1 MASGFLFRGGPWELD
16 SAPTTASTALAVNDA
31 LTTTTGKLALQ
42 TASAKT
48 TGVSL
53 GIKAVGDA
61 ATTAIQ
67 FIRALPNRTRF
78 VASPKNS
85 SNLVATDL
93 HAQVD
98 YFGVSGAGGF
108 DRAVTTNGGLFLK
121 KVLAIGTTLGLAEV
135 MFTDPIT
142 ESST

>member
-1 MASGFLFRGGPWELD
+1 MASGFFYRGGAWELD
-16 SAPTTASTALAVNDA
+16 KDGTTASTALAVGDG
-31 LTTTTGKLALQ
+31 LTTTSGLLALL
-42 TASAKT
+42 TASTKS
-48 TGVSL
+48 TGVAFGTKL
-53 GIKAVGDA
+53 VGDA

-67 FIRALPNRTRF
+67 YIRALPNRTRF

-98 YFGVSGAGGF
+98 LYGTTGAQGF
-108 DRAVTTNGGLFLK
+108 DRAVTTNGGIFIR
-121 KVLAIGTTLGLAEV
+121 KVITTGTSGLAV
-135 MFTDPIT
+135 VQFTDPIT

>member
-16 SAPTTASTALAVNDA
+16 SALTTASTALAVLDA

-42 TASAKT
+42 TDSTKT

-53 GIKAVGDA
+53 GTKASGDA

-78 VASPKNS
+78 MAQAKNS
-85 SNLVATDL
+85 SSLAATDL

-98 YFGVSGAGGF
+98 YYGASGAGGF
-108 DRAVTTNGGLFLK
+108 DRAVTTNGGVYLHKILST
-121 KVLAIGTTLGLAEV
+121 GTSGQAV
-135 MFTDPIT
+135 IMFTNPIP

>member
-1 MASGFLFRGGPWELD
+1 MASGFAFRGGPWELD
-16 SAPTTASTALAVNDA
+16 KAGTTASTAIAMLDD
-31 LTTTTGKLALQ
+31 LTTASGLLALGA
-42 TASAKT
+42 ASSKA

-53 GIKAVGDA
+53 GTKAVGDA

-67 FIRALPNRTRF
+67 FIRALPARTRF
-78 VASPKNS
+78 TASPKNS

-98 YFGVSGAGGF
+98 TYGASGARGF
-108 DRAVTTNGGLFLK
+108 DRAVTTNGDVMIQ
-121 KVLAIGTTLGLAEV
+121 KVLVTGTSGLATV
-135 MFTDPIT
+135 YFTNPIS

>member
-16 SAPTTASTALAVNDA
+16 KDGTTASTALAALDG
-31 LTTTTGKLALQ
+31 LTTTSGLLALL
-42 TASAKT
+42 TASTKA
-48 TGVSL
+48 TGVMLES
-53 GIKAVGDA
+53 KAVGDS
-61 ATTAIQ
+61 ATTAKQ
-67 FIRALPNRTRF
+67 YIRALPGRTRF

-98 YFGVSGAGGF
+98 LYGTTGAQGF
-108 DRAVTTNGGLFLK
+108 DRAVTTNGGILIR
-121 KVLAIGTTLGLAEV
+121 KVITTGTSGLAV
-135 MFTDPIT
+135 VQFTDPIT